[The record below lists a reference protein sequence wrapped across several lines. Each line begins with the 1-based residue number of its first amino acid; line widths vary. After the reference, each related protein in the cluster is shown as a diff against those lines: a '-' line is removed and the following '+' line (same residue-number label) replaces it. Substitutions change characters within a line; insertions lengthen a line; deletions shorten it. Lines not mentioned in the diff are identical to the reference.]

1 MARDLLAV
9 SFDHSLAEEEIVSL
23 AAHEHTFAIRTAD
36 SDGERG
42 SASML
47 INQMYGWRGYGSG
60 FTVEDR
66 PGQITLVASDYA
78 TTNTFGTITVAL
90 DGKDGLLAE
99 KLYREEI
106 ERLRIEGRQLCEM
119 IKFAV
124 DKSIRSKRLLA
135 ALFHVAFMYAYH
147 LQKRTDLLIEV
158 TPQHAVFY
166 RHLLHFEP
174 AGPEKLNPRVN
185 TRGVL
190 LRLNLD
196 HAAEQI
202 QLFGGKGEKSRE
214 KSLYPYVLSPEQELE
229 VIERMLIKYNA
240 LKAAA

>member
-1 MARDLLAV
+1 MALAAIQTFHP
-9 SFDHSLAEEEIVSL
+9 SFQNQTVEIVP
-23 AAHEHTFAIRTAD
+23 AD
-36 SDGERG
+36 TPFRRG
-42 SASML
+42 QASTL
-47 INQMYGWRGYGSG
+47 VNQMYSRRGYSSG

-66 PGQITLVASDYA
+66 PEQITLVASDCETSA
-78 TTNTFGTITVAL
+78 AFGTISVAL
-90 DGKDGLLAE
+90 DSEEGLLAE
-99 KLYREEI
+99 KLYGEEI

-124 DKSIRSKRLLA
+124 DKNVRSKRLLS
-135 ALFHVAFMYAYH
+135 ALVHVAFIYAYH
-147 LQKRTDLLIEV
+147 LQKCTDLLIEV

-202 QLFGGKGEKSRE
+202 RLLGGQGKSSKD
-214 KSLYPYVLSPEQELE
+214 KSLYPYAFSAKEEAGIV
-229 VIERMLIKYNA
+229 ERLRNVERGG
-240 LKAAA
+240 